1 MQKKVKYVFMCI
13 IFQSIIFNV
22 LFSQSISFCG
32 KPVPISNDVVANQ
45 LLVVMQRY
53 VPTVN
58 AAMLRAQIRDFLPYI
73 SKKLAEYNLPQDLKY
88 IPIVESHFQ
97 LLTSKAGAKGFWQF
111 MEGTARDYN
120 LTIDQ
125 YRDEREDFEKSTDA
139 ACRLLRDYHK
149 QLKKLWNTADWA
161 LVCAAYNFGNGNI
174 MNAVRRHGTT
184 DYFSM
189 SLNKETALYV
199 YKIIAVK
206 ELIERPELYLGKL
219 NRNIFKE
226 KAADI
231 AIAIKEENTDLEEAK
246 KIDDLELVSGLD
258 ELEVTEITEEESK
271 VMFNFKRRVRYTE
284 AQIAITVPFSLFQDG
299 DLIEFITLS
308 DMNFKGGGNAKGSIL
323 TGKCYLIEDRV
334 YIDMGSRYAVYFPDN
349 TRKLERGLPKD
360 MIKKGLIVYIETE
373 R

>member
-1 MQKKVKYVFMCI
+1 MA
-13 IFQSIIFNV
+13 IFFGTA
-22 LFSQSISFCG
+22 LFSQSITFCG
-32 KPVPISNDVVANQ
+32 KPIPLNNDIVANQ

-58 AAMLRAQIRDFLPYI
+58 APLLRAQIRDFLPYI

-111 MEGTARDYN
+111 MEGTARDYH
-120 LTIDQ
+120 LVIDQ

-149 QLKKLWNTADWA
+149 QLTRMWHTADWA

-226 KAADI
+226 KPAAV
-231 AIAIKEENTDLEEAK
+231 AVAIKEEKVEIGVAK
-246 KIDDLELVSGLD
+246 EIDDIELVAGLD
-258 ELEVTEITEEESK
+258 EFEVAEITEEESEQQ
-271 VMFNFKRRVRYTE
+271 VYFKRLVRYTE
-284 AQIAITVPFSLFQDG
+284 AQIANNVSSASIEDG
-299 DLIEFITLS
+299 GLIEFITLS
-308 DMNFKGGGNAKGSIL
+308 DMTYKGGGNSKGSVL
-323 TGKCYLIEDRV
+323 TGKCYIIEDRI
-334 YIDMGSRYAVYFPDN
+334 YFDMGRRYDIYFPDQN
-349 TRKLERGLPKD
+349 GKLDRGVPKD
-360 MIKKGLIVYIETE
+360 MIKKGLVVYIETE

>member
-1 MQKKVKYVFMCI
+1 MNKIFKLLF
-13 IFQSIIFNV
+13 IFQICQIISFNA
-22 LFSQSISFCG
+22 LLSQSISFCG
-32 KPVPISNDVVANQ
+32 KPIPLSNDVVANQ

-58 AAMLRAQIRDFLPYI
+58 AQMLRAQIRDFLPYI
-73 SKKLAEYNLPQDLKY
+73 SQKLAEYNLPQDLKY

-149 QLKKLWNTADWA
+149 QLTKKWNTADWA

-174 MNAVRRHGTT
+174 MNAVRSHGTT

-226 KAADI
+226 KPAEI
-231 AIAIKEENTDLEEAK
+231 AVAVKEEKVTIEEAK
-246 KIDDLELVSGLD
+246 LIDDIELVSGLE
-258 ELEVTEITEEESK
+258 ELEVTEITEEESEQ
-271 VMFNFKRRVRYTE
+271 MISFKKMVRFTE
-284 AQIAITVPFSLFQDG
+284 AQIAVSISPKTFTDG
-299 DLIEFITLS
+299 MLIEFITLS
-308 DMNFKGGGNAKGSIL
+308 DMNFKGGGNAKGSSL
-323 TGKCYLIEDRV
+323 SAKCFLIEDRV
-334 YIDMGSRYAVYFPDN
+334 YFDMGRRYDVYFPDKTN
-349 TRKLERGLPKD
+349 KLERGVPKE
-360 MIKKGLIVYIETE
+360 MLKKGTVVFLETE

>member
-1 MQKKVKYVFMCI
+1 MA
-13 IFQSIIFNV
+13 IFFCTS

-32 KPVPISNDVVANQ
+32 KPIPLNNDIVANQ

-58 AAMLRAQIRDFLPYI
+58 APLLRAQIRDFLPYI

-111 MEGTARDYN
+111 MEATARDYH
-120 LTIDQ
+120 LVIDQ

-149 QLKKLWNTADWA
+149 QLTRMWHTADWA

-226 KAADI
+226 KPAEV
-231 AIAIKEENTDLEEAK
+231 AIAVKEVKVEVEVAK
-246 KIDDLELVSGLD
+246 EIDNIELVAGLD
-258 ELEVTEITEEESK
+258 EFEVAEITEEESEQQIYL
-271 VMFNFKRRVRYTE
+271 KRMVRYTE
-284 AQIAITVPFSLFQDG
+284 AQISNNLSSASIEDG
-299 DLIEFITLS
+299 GLIEFITLS
-308 DMNFKGGGNAKGSIL
+308 DMNYKGGGNTKGSVL
-323 TGKCYLIEDRV
+323 TGKCYIIEDRI
-334 YIDMGSRYAVYFPDN
+334 YFDMGRRYDIYFPDQN
-349 TRKLERGLPKD
+349 KKLNRGVPKD
-360 MIKKGLIVYIETE
+360 MIKKGLVVYIETE